1 MGWPKTGGNV
11 SDTRYR
17 QHSRLC
23 FRRTVS
29 RARDLLARN
38 RCAATWPID
47 REETVMT
54 WGIPTHL
61 FLQIHVALSLIGI
74 VAGLI
79 VLYGLLAGRALGG
92 WTALFLATTI
102 LTSVTGFPLP
112 PFGLD
117 PPRMVGILSLILLAV
132 AVAAY
137 YVFHLD
143 GAWRWVYVVTAM
155 VALYLNC
162 FVAVIQSFSKISI
175 PACAGADAIGTAVP
189 HCANRRACLVCS
201 PGLPLGTQI
210 SSANRVTTGRLR
222 NNASLRAG
230 APARPGPIWPSRPL
244 PHKSPAGSRAAG
256 CRDRALAVPRRRA
269 G

>member
-1 MGWPKTGGNV
+1 
-11 SDTRYR
+11 
-17 QHSRLC
+17 
-23 FRRTVS
+23 
-29 RARDLLARN
+29 
-38 RCAATWPID
+38 
-47 REETVMT
+47 MT

-162 FVAVIQSFSKISI
+162 FVAVIQSFSKI
-175 PACAGADAIGTAVP
+175 T
-189 HCANRRACLVCS
+189 
-201 PGLPLGTQI
+201 
-210 SSANRVTTGRLR
+210 
-222 NNASLRAG
+222 SL
-230 APARPGPIWPSRPL
+230 
-244 PHKSPAGSRAAG
+244 H
-256 CRDRALAVPRRRA
+256 ALAPTQSEPPFVIAQIVVLALFAVLGFLSVRRFHPQTA
-269 G
+269 